1 MKFNRN
7 CTTCGKCP
15 LREKTRVHGEGS
27 FSSKI
32 AFIGRAPGYEEN
44 ESGRPFSGQSGSF
57 FNWGL
62 GEAGIFRYQSWITNV
77 INCQPPRNK
86 NISLEEQE
94 AIKNCKK
101 GFLEELK
108 FISKKGIKIL
118 VPMGATAAEALSLDG
133 KITKIRGSVY
143 ERVLYET
150 KDGNLI
156 LREPSVKVSPSI
168 TKIGS
173 FVIIPTFHPSYL
185 LRSQYKKKD
194 GKANFKYVWIA
205 DLKKAK
211 EIQEKGWTPPK
222 ENFILFPKVKD
233 VEDWVETCQKEET
246 LNAVD
251 IETVHGFNRDFF
263 EIVCVGFAKNSS
275 DGICIPFLKKGNLP
289 YWSKEDWPKVVK
301 LMEKLF
307 AMPMMYQNALYDVLR
322 LQWKDFKIS
331 MSNVQHD
338 TMLLHHS
345 ISPELPHDLGFIVS
359 VYGDTPNWKANFW
372 DDPEQILQKDDT
384 KVRTYNLRDCV
395 VLHQVLPELLK
406 DLAEG
411 CLEETYYG
419 EELPLMKPFGKMMSN
434 GILFDLHE
442 QQLVK
447 GRYGRKVNKLEKEL
461 YELKNLPPEFNLD
474 SDDDLRYLLF
484 GIEPNKF
491 KRIEEL
497 KDFISHK
504 EVEIK
509 CLECKKKSWSS
520 ELFGLTESCPK
531 CGSASIELTGKVRS
545 KSKRKKG
552 TQIYQQLL
560 DVKKIK
566 DQVIPFKKPERFA
579 GISTPK
585 GKVSVGQPGIL
596 SYIIAIQRRVT
607 LINKFKNIKEVH
619 IKEREELKFIL
630 KWITIYNDWNE
641 AHKIMNDFTKY
652 KPSRDGR
659 LHGSLLIHGTSTG
672 RPSMREPNL
681 LQVPKRAKDIRKMFI
696 AKPGHTFVSGDYSN
710 LEVHVLAHETGEPNL
725 KSVIEGKI
733 NLHDENTKILFD
745 IDKDNPNWDKARDG
759 AKVYQFARVQYGGGQ
774 RSIHAKVC
782 LKCPNLILPFDKFK
796 AADDAYFKKY
806 SILHAWQE
814 NQKEIARKTRTVS
827 TFLGRRRI
835 LMGEFHEI
843 ERQALNT
850 PIQGGAAGI
859 INRVTI
865 NLDNEVEKRNMKAYP
880 VLQIYDQILYEVKD
894 EIVPEFAALMK
905 KEMEKKMDFYG
916 TEVSF
921 PVDIEVGKSWGA
933 LTSYSV
939 KELK

>member
-7 CTTCGKCP
+7 CKTCSNCP
-15 LREKTRVHGEGS
+15 LREKTRVFGEGA

-32 AFIGRAPGYEEN
+32 AFIGEAPGYEEN

-77 INCQPPRNK
+77 INCQPPKNK
-86 NISLEEQE
+86 IISLEGQE
-94 AIKNCKK
+94 AIGKCRK
-101 GFLEELK
+101 GFLQELK

-118 VPMGATAAEALSLDG
+118 VPMGAVAAEALSLEG

-156 LREPSVKVSPSI
+156 LREPSVKMSPSVI
-168 TKIGS
+168 KIGS

-233 VEDWVETCQKEET
+233 IEDWLEMCKKENIT
-246 LNAVD
+246 NAVD

-275 DGICIPFLKKGNLP
+275 DGICIPFLKRGNLP
-289 YWSKEDWPKVVK
+289 YWSKEDWPKVVV
-301 LMEKLF
+301 LMNKLF
-307 AMPMMYQNALYDVLR
+307 ELPMMYQNALYDVLR
-322 LQWKDFKIS
+322 LQWKNFKIS

-359 VYGDTPNWKANFW
+359 VYGDTPNWKENFW
-372 DDPEQILQKDDT
+372 DDPELILQKDDA

-406 DLAEG
+406 DLSEG

-434 GILFDLHE
+434 GILFDVHE
-442 QQLVK
+442 QVLVK
-447 GRYGRKVNKLEKEL
+447 GRYGRKVKKLETEL
-461 YELKNLPPEFNLD
+461 HELKNLPEVFNLG

-484 GIEPNKF
+484 NIEPNKF
-491 KRIEEL
+491 KRIGEL
-497 KDFISHK
+497 KDFISFK
-504 EVEIK
+504 EYEMK
-509 CLECKKKSWSS
+509 CSTCKKKSWSKDAS
-520 ELFGLTESCPK
+520 EMLCPK
-531 CGSASIELTGKVRS
+531 CNSLDYGKTEKTRT

-552 TQIYQQLL
+552 TGIHQQLL
-560 DVKKIK
+560 DVKELKEK
-566 DQVIPFKKPERFA
+566 TIPFIKPKNFA
-579 GISTPK
+579 GISTDK
-585 GKVSVGQPGIL
+585 GKVSVSKAGIL
-596 SYIIAIQRRVT
+596 SYIIAIQRRIT
-607 LINKFKNIKEVH
+607 LIEKFKTEKEIH
-619 IKEREELKFIL
+619 KEEKKSLKLAL
-630 KWITIYNDWNE
+630 KWIAIYNDWNE
-641 AHKIMNDFTKY
+641 DHKIMNDFTKY

-672 RPSMREPNL
+672 RPSMKEPNL

-696 AKPGHTFVSGDYSN
+696 AKPGYTFVSGDYSN

-725 KSVIEGKI
+725 KDVINGKI
-733 NLHDENTKILFD
+733 NLHDENTKILFG
-745 IDKDNPNWDKARDG
+745 IDKDDPNWDKARDG

-782 LKCPNLILPFDKFK
+782 LKCPNVILPFDKFK

-806 SILHAWQE
+806 SVLHQWQE
-814 NQKEIARKTRTVS
+814 NQKEVAKKTRTVS

-843 ERQALNT
+843 ERQCLNT

-865 NLDNEVEKRNMKAYP
+865 NLDNEVEKRNLKAYP

-894 EIVPEFAALMK
+894 EIVPEFASLMK

-921 PVDIEVGKSWGA
+921 PVDIEVGKDWGN
-933 LTSYSV
+933 LFEY
-939 KELK
+939 KEGVIK